1 MALPLVSDVLAFLG
15 QPAGAGGDPQIQ
27 SHLDATTA
35 MVRAY
40 VRDNG
45 FLDGD
50 PADDLA
56 AVIVSS
62 AARSYRNPTHDKD
75 QTAGPFTHTPGLF
88 NGWTLPELAVLH
100 RYRTRAQ

>member
-1 MALPLVSDVLAFLG
+1 MALPLVADVLAFLG
-15 QPAGAGGDPQIQ
+15 QPAGEGGDAQVQ
-27 SHLDATTA
+27 SHLDTATA

-45 FLDGD
+45 FLGGL
-50 PADDLA
+50 PGDDLA

-62 AARSYRNPTHDKD
+62 AARSYRNPTLDTQ
-75 QTAGPFTHTPGLF
+75 QTAGPFTHSPGLF
-88 NGWTLPELAVLH
+88 KGWTLPELAVLH

>member
-1 MALPLVSDVLAFLG
+1 MIPAPSDVLAFLG
-15 QPAGAGGDPQIQ
+15 QPAEEGEDPQIQ
-27 SHLDATTA
+27 SHLDTATT

-40 VRDNG
+40 VRGNG
-45 FLDGD
+45 FLGD
-50 PADDLA
+50 SPADDLA

-62 AARSYRNPTHDKD
+62 AARSYRNPTHDKA